1 MKQLCVR
8 VALISCASA
17 FAGAALAGDTYHG
30 LVRPH
35 GHSRSDAVFEA
46 DLNACYAQTGTSRT

>member
-1 MKQLCVR
+1 MKQFCVQ

-17 FAGAALAGDTYHG
+17 FAGAALAGDTYRD

-35 GHSRSDAVFEA
+35 GHP
-46 DLNACYAQTGTSRT
+46 